1 MSKNLYLRS
10 YCWIHGTSYV
20 RPQLQGKATGCFVDQ
35 SKLTSEEDAPI
46 TAYYLWL
53 PYLLSLLFVL
63 AKTPHSAW
71 KRYFENNLIS
81 QILGGATSNQND
93 THNWSA
99 FGGPHGPTPAG
110 MGRKQRKRN
119 SGPEV
124 IAANFI
130 EFKARGKYDRYHKK
144 FALWEG
150 VNLLTVFMSMAVTH
164 WILNYKFWHYGLEVL
179 EYITYY
185 GKRYSGEKMNDPM
198 CELFPTEVAC
208 NIHVGALTGGLDRT
222 NFLCILGNN
231 LFNQKYFFVLWLWW
245 IFLLFITLIGILYR
259 SSRIA
264 LPGLSRY
271 LLIRWVGIGCIV
283 AVK

>member
-1 MSKNLYLRS
+1 M
-10 YCWIHGTSYV
+10 
-20 RPQLQGKATGCFVDQ
+20 
-35 SKLTSEEDAPI
+35 
-46 TAYYLWL
+46 
-53 PYLLSLLFVL
+53 L

-81 QILGGATSNQND
+81 QILGGATTNQNE

-124 IAANFI
+124 IAQNFVD
-130 EFKARGKYDRYHKK
+130 FRVRGKYDRYHKK
-144 FALWEG
+144 FAFWEG
-150 VNLLTVFMSMAVTH
+150 VNLITVFSSMAVTH
-164 WILNYKFWHYGLEVL
+164 WILNYKFWHYGMEVL

-185 GKRYSGEKMNDPM
+185 GKRANGDPFHDPM

-208 NIHVGALTGGLDRT
+208 NIQVGALTGGLDRT

-245 IFLLFITLIGILYR
+245 IFLLFITLLGVLYR
-259 SSRIA
+259 TSRVA

-271 LLIRWVGIGCIV
+271 LLSRSVSHSPEHFPSWLV
-283 AVK
+283 AV